1 MDEREIGATL
11 ERLDALLEQLERT
24 PGATAETA
32 LEAVGLLTGVYG
44 EALSRMVDRA
54 GPVAGSLAEDELL
67 GHLFALH
74 GIHPASLEDRVERAL
89 ERVRPYAHSHGGN
102 IELVGIEHG
111 VARVRLAGACDGCT
125 SSQITMENAVRDA
138 VLAAAPELSGV
149 EALPATAPPHPAPV
163 IPAESLLRR
172 PAPAGGSG

>member
-11 ERLDALLEQLERT
+11 EHLDRLLDQLERT
-24 PGATAETA
+24 PGATAEAA
-32 LEAVGLLTGVYG
+32 LEAVGLLTRVYG
-44 EALSRMVDRA
+44 EALARMVDRV
-54 GPVAGSLAEDELL
+54 GSVAGSLAEDELL

-89 ERVRPYAHSHGGN
+89 ERVRPYARSHGGE
-102 IELVGIEHG
+102 IELAGIDDG
-111 VARVRLAGACDGCT
+111 VVRVRLAGACDGCT
-125 SSQITMENAVRDA
+125 ASQATLEGVVREA
-138 VLAAAPELSGV
+138 VLAAVPELTGL

-172 PAPAGGSG
+172 PAPAGGSR